1 MERDGEVGSCW
12 LFILNIKIL
21 WFLSRKTDS
30 FLLIFFP
37 VYLSFC
43 SRSILPPRDTGL
55 NWAILS
61 ESSRDSNQFEFWHL
75 EIDGRENN
83 IGKKF
88 RQWWNSMCE
97 ANYSE
102 NSLCT
107 SKGESFTLS
116 HRKQM
121 CFIDNNNISCRKST
135 FISRIFSYMA
145 TFFS

>member
-1 MERDGEVGSCW
+1 M
-12 LFILNIKIL
+12 NNKIL
-21 WFLSRKTDS
+21 WFLSWRIDRI
-30 FLLIFFP
+30 LAFFPP

-43 SRSILPPRDTGL
+43 SRSISPPRDTGL

-75 EIDGRENN
+75 EIDGGENN

-88 RQWWNSMCE
+88 RQWWNSMSE

-102 NSLCT
+102 DRLCT
-107 SKGESFTLS
+107 RKGESFTLS

-121 CFIDNNNISCRKST
+121 CFIDDNNISCRKST
-135 FISRIFSYMA
+135 FISRIFSYME
-145 TFFS
+145 TFFVLK